1 MSLVEP
7 MPLPVRDADA
17 PHDPYLDLPLSGLH
31 LIEASAGTGKTYTL
45 ATLVTRLVVERG
57 LRMGQILAVTF
68 TEAATQELRE
78 RLRRRLLLTARVAAG
93 LACEGDAHEVA
104 LCRRIVERRQA
115 VEDAAALRVR
125 LLQAAREL
133 DLAAVHTIHGFC
145 ARVLAE
151 HALEAGEPFAG
162 ATLLGNDRELRED
175 VAADVWR
182 MLAADAAHADL
193 LPVLWKQGP
202 EELAADLVE
211 LMRAPHV
218 VPDAAAPAAS
228 PMPALQAA
236 AAALH
241 EAWALH
247 GDDARARIEQA
258 FADDVLNRNRVR
270 AETLAELWPAMQ
282 DWCARRA
289 VAPSPHKRL
298 DLVTAET
305 LASCVKAGRDG
316 SALASPLFATARA
329 YLDAQQAHADWTAQ
343 RRIALL
349 HRVRGLAAQRMA
361 QLKRQRR
368 VRCFDDLIDGVAAA
382 LDAPQGRAL
391 ARRLRAQFHV
401 ALVDEFQDTD
411 ARQWSIFRRLFGD
424 DATPAPL
431 SDDALDFES
440 EATPRFLALIGDPKQ
455 AIYGFRGGDVH
466 TYLAA
471 GGVATPAP
479 PLLRNFRSRPCVLDG
494 IERLYARA
502 GGTAFVDERIGF
514 RAVAA
519 GGARIDTACLL
530 DGDPAPGLTLRRIA
544 PRADGREF
552 EAEASREL
560 ATRACAA
567 AIHETLALA
576 QAGRLTIDARAVE
589 PGDLAVLVRTHKEAQ
604 RIQQAL
610 AALGIPA
617 VVAGQSSLFATESA
631 LEILALLE
639 ALAAPADTPRLH
651 AALATVLLGFDA
663 AAIDT
668 LLRDAARSAR
678 EFERALGWRERWL
691 RAGPLALVNELC
703 AQAAPRLLELVDG
716 ERRLSDLMQLGE
728 ALQQAWQRS
737 PGPRGLVD
745 WLRARIA
752 AADDHDPEQ
761 QLRLESDAR
770 RVQVLTVHKSKGL
783 EFPFVFLPFAGI
795 GRKARSH
802 ARCTLNGPDGRVL
815 HLSPGDD
822 EKRRAAREE
831 LAEEARLLY
840 VALTRAQH
848 ALWLCAGPMY
858 QARATALAP
867 LLGDVAQLTGDG
879 LVVDDRAPADDLAP
893 LRFAAASAPPRARIA
908 RRVLS
913 RDWAIYSF
921 SALAR
926 QAAGPV
932 ETLLPR
938 GGREDEATEPPVR
951 EAVDDPRFV
960 GARFGDVVHGA
971 LERVDFAA
979 WRGFA
984 GDAVPPGQQDALVEA
999 FRAEGYA
1006 QADIDDGLP
1015 LLGSLVGHTLAAT
1028 LPGGARLCDVP
1039 AASRRAEM
1047 EFHFTLKDVP
1057 VDALLATVQ
1066 AHGLLAERQGF
1077 GTRRTLDGLMT
1088 GKIDLVYA
1096 HDGQYFVLDYK
1107 TNRLPDY
1114 SPASLERAMHEG
1126 EYTLQAAIYTLAL
1139 HRWLRFRMGDAY
1151 DYERCIGGVRYVFCR
1166 GVDARRAPS
1175 PGVHAQRLPRAL
1187 VDALDALFAGGPA

>member
-1 MSLVEP
+1 MSIVE
-7 MPLPVRDADA
+7 LPPPTVDAA
-17 PHDPYLDLPLSGLH
+17 GEPDPYLDLPLTGLH

-78 RLRRRLLLTARVAAG
+78 RLRRRLVLTARVAAG
-93 LACEGDAHEVA
+93 LPCDGDAHEIA

-115 VEDAAALRVR
+115 VEDAGALRAR
-125 LLQAAREL
+125 LVQAAREL

-151 HALEAGEPFAG
+151 HALEAGEPFAHS
-162 ATLLGNDRELRED
+162 TLLGNDRELRED

-182 MLAADAAHADL
+182 ALAADAAHADL
-193 LPVLWKQGP
+193 LMGLWDSP
-202 EELAADLVE
+202 EALAADLVE
-211 LMRAPHV
+211 LMRAPRL
-218 VPDAAAPAAS
+218 VPAAAEPGDS
-228 PMPALQAA
+228 PLPALQQAA
-236 AAALH
+236 RALR

-247 GDDARARIEQA
+247 GDDARACIEKA
-258 FADDVLNRNRVR
+258 LADDVLNRGRVR
-270 AETLAELWPAMQ
+270 ADTLAELWPALQ

-298 DLVTAET
+298 DLLTVET
-305 LASCVKAGRDG
+305 LASCVKKGRDG
-316 SALASPLFATARA
+316 SALTSPLFATARA
-329 YLDAQQAHADWTAQ
+329 YLDAHGAFDAWTGQ
-343 RRIALL
+343 REIALL
-349 HRVRGLAAQRMA
+349 HRVRDLAAKRMA

-382 LDAPQGRAL
+382 LDGPQGRTL
-391 ARRLRAQFHV
+391 ARRLRGQFHA

-411 ARQWSIFRRLFGD
+411 ARQWLIFQRLFGED
-424 DATPAPL
+424 ESLVPL
-431 SDDALDFES
+431 SDDALDFET
-440 EATPRFLALIGDPKQ
+440 AAAPRFLALIGDPKQ

-471 GGVATPAP
+471 GAVATQAP
-479 PLLRNFRSRPCVLDG
+479 PLLRNFRSRPCVLRG
-494 IERLYARA
+494 IEQLYANA
-502 GGTAFVDERIGF
+502 GTTAFVDERIAF
-514 RAVAA
+514 RAVAP
-519 GGARIDTACLL
+519 GGVRADPACLR
-530 DGDPAPGLTLRRIA
+530 DGVPAPGLTLRRLQA
-544 PRADGREF
+544 RSDGKDFDAERSREF
-552 EAEASREL
+552 
-560 ATRACAA
+560 ATRACVE
-567 AIHETLALA
+567 AIHEMLALA
-576 QAGRLTIDARAVE
+576 QAGRLTIDGRGVE
-589 PGDLAVLVRTHKEAQ
+589 PGDLAVLVRKHKEAQ

-610 AALGIPA
+610 GALGIPA
-617 VVAGQSSLFATESA
+617 AVAGQSSLFATESA
-631 LEILALLE
+631 LEMLALLE
-639 ALAAPADTPRLH
+639 ALTAPGDPLRLH

-663 AAIDT
+663 AAIDA
-668 LLRDAARSAR
+668 LLRDDARRAR
-678 EFERALGWRERWL
+678 ELERALGWRERWL

-703 AQAAPRLLELVDG
+703 ARAAPRLLELVDG

-728 ALQQAWQRS
+728 ALQQAWQRAL
-737 PGPRGLVD
+737 GPQGLVD

-795 GRKARSH
+795 GRKARTY

-815 HLSPGDD
+815 HLAPGED
-822 EKRRAAREE
+822 EKKRAARED

-858 QARATALAP
+858 QAKATALAP
-867 LLGDVAQLTGDG
+867 LLGDVAGLAGDG
-879 LVVDDRAPADDLAP
+879 ILVDDRLPADDLAP
-893 LRFAAASAPPRARIA
+893 LRFAAPSQPPRARTA
-908 RRVLS
+908 RRPLT

-938 GGREDEATEPPVR
+938 GGREDEVEEAPVR
-951 EAVDDPRFV
+951 ETLDDPRFV

-979 WRGFA
+979 WCGWA
-984 GDAVPPGQQDALVEA
+984 GGDVPAGQQDALVDA

-1006 QADIDDGLP
+1006 QADIEAGLP

-1028 LPGGARLCDVP
+1028 LPEGTRLCDVP
-1039 AASRRAEM
+1039 AGARRAEM
-1047 EFHFTLKDVP
+1047 EFHFALQDVP

-1066 AHGLLAERQGF
+1066 AHGLLADRQGF
-1077 GTRRTLDGLMT
+1077 GTRRTLEGLMT

-1096 HDGQYFVLDYK
+1096 HDGRYHVLDYK

-1139 HRWLRFRMGDAY
+1139 HRWLRFRMGEDY
-1151 DYERCIGGVRYVFCR
+1151 DYERCVGGVRYVFCR

-1175 PGVHAQRLPRAL
+1175 PGIHAQRLPREL
-1187 VDALDALFAGGPA
+1187 VDALDALFAGGRA